1 MDIVAVIAVTG
12 GLLTV
17 LIPIAGL
24 TARFALKPIV
34 ESIARLKEV
43 QAGTSSGNLALLD
56 QRLSLLEQQ
65 MQSVE
70 GSLKHLTEA
79 REFDRQLSSGGPG
92 LSQ

>member
-1 MDIVAVIAVTG
+1 MDIVPIIAVTG

-34 ESIARLKEV
+34 ESIARLREL
-43 QAGTSSGNLALLD
+43 QSGASSGNVSMLD
-56 QRLSLLEQQ
+56 RRVSMLEQQ
-65 MQSVE
+65 MQTIE

-79 REFDRQLSSGGPG
+79 RDFDRQLSSGGPG
-92 LSQ
+92 VSQ